1 MKEELERALRRILDA
16 GQTTSAV
23 MLRADRAGDTV
34 LVAEMH
40 VLINQLLASR
50 MALELLIEDL
60 GVQTN

>member
-1 MKEELERALRRILDA
+1 
-16 GQTTSAV
+16 